1 MNKRAELVTPVL
13 AVDDR
18 WRLSGALTM
27 DSAAKVLSASRDA
40 PLPASGVISLGGV
53 DRVDSAGV
61 AVLLAL
67 KRRAA
72 AERKSLSFAEI
83 PPNLAALAELYDVV
97 ELLAPGTG
105 RSPAPV
111 V

>member
-1 MNKRAELVTPVL
+1 VTRRSEPAAATL
-13 AVDDR
+13 ARGER
-18 WRLSGALTM
+18 WSLSGALTM
-27 DSAAKVLSASRDA
+27 DSAARVLAESIGAT
-40 PLPASGVISLGGV
+40 LPASGVISLAGV

-61 AVLLAL
+61 AVLLAW

-72 AERKSLSFAEI
+72 AEGRALSFADV
-83 PPNLAALAELYDVV
+83 PASLAALAELYGVV

-111 V
+111 A

>member
-1 MNKRAELVTPVL
+1 VNKGFEQAAPVL
-13 AVDDR
+13 AVDGR
-18 WRLSGALTM
+18 WRLSGAVTM
-27 DSAAKVLSASRDA
+27 DSAAQLLAASREA

-53 DRVDSAGV
+53 DSVDSAGV

-67 KRRAA
+67 KRRGA
-72 AERKSLSFAEI
+72 AEGKSLSFEEV
-83 PPNLAALAELYDVV
+83 PPNLAALAKLYGVV

>member
-1 MNKRAELVTPVL
+1 MNKRIEQAKPVL

-27 DSAAKVLSASRDA
+27 DSAAQVLAASRGI
-40 PLPASGVISLGGV
+40 PLPPSGVISLGGV
-53 DRVDSAGV
+53 NRVDSAGV

-72 AERKSLSFAEI
+72 AEGKSLRFAEV
-83 PPNLAALAELYDVV
+83 PPNLDSLAELYGVV

-105 RSPAPV
+105 RSPSPV